1 MEKVPYVYEYI
12 KAFWGPSQKPMTF
25 KCRTKLC
32 NKEIKYTENHHISIS
47 RDTTRIITRMS
58 MLNSWLPLVLAISS
72 KSTAE
77 MPLELGT
84 YFDCIYFSLAP
95 IFCKDRRSA
104 NKFRKMQIPK
114 FADFIFL
121 RTFRRCGNCG
131 FVIRGP
137 YIFAI

>member
-1 MEKVPYVYEYI
+1 
-12 KAFWGPSQKPMTF
+12 
-25 KCRTKLC
+25 
-32 NKEIKYTENHHISIS
+32 
-47 RDTTRIITRMS
+47 

-95 IFCKDRRSA
+95 IFCKDGRSA

-114 FADFIFL
+114 FADFIFCGPSADAAIADLLFADHIFLQFEDLHFAKPIIFL
-121 RTFRRCGNCG
+121 RT
-131 FVIRGP
+131 
-137 YIFAI
+137 